1 MVTDIL
7 DRLYST
13 LVDSDDDHGRGDLP
27 ESACREV
34 PGNAAKLVSGF
45 TLQKIGDRIA
55 DPKTVLA
62 WMLTS
67 LGAPGFAT
75 ALLVPI
81 RESGSLLPQALLVP
95 VVRRRG
101 VPSRVWSAGAV
112 GQSIAIAAIG
122 FVGFTLTGPGL
133 GIATLTALAA
143 FAVARAVSSISAKD
157 VIGKTIPFGDRG
169 SVTGIAASIA
179 GFAAIVTGI
188 VITTALGQADPT
200 ALALV
205 VGGSA
210 VLWLGGAAV
219 FLTVEEEPSPED
231 TSDPATSIRE
241 SFSLLMEDA
250 PFRRFVVARSLML
263 VTALSSPF
271 VVALSASVEE
281 SAVSGVGPFVVATG
295 VAGLIAS
302 PIWGRLADRSSRL
315 VMATASGAS
324 ALIIIAY
331 LGLREGG
338 LDSTVWLGPATYLL
352 LAIAHAGARMGRKT
366 YVVDMAGEDKRTR
379 YVAVSNTLIGLILL
393 GTGVIGAVVA
403 GFGAAWTLAGLAAAG
418 LAGSA
423 VSLSMEEIHADG
435 GS

>member
-1 MVTDIL
+1 MTDIL

-13 LVDSDDDHGRGDLP
+13 LVDSDDEHGRGDLP
-27 ESACREV
+27 EEACREV
-34 PGNAAKLVSGF
+34 PGNAAKLVGGF
-45 TLQKIGDRIA
+45 TLQKSGDRVA
-55 DPKTVLA
+55 DAKTVLA

-67 LGAPGFAT
+67 LGAPDFTT

-95 VVRRRG
+95 LVRRRG
-101 VPSRVWSAGAV
+101 LRSRVWSAGAV
-112 GQSIAIAAIG
+112 GQSVAIAAIG
-122 FVGFTLTGPGL
+122 FAGFTLSGL
-133 GIATLTALAA
+133 GLGLATLAGLAIFAL
-143 FAVARAVSSISAKD
+143 ARAVSSISAKD

-179 GFAAIVTGI
+179 GLAAIVTGV
-188 VITTALGQADPT
+188 VITTSLRSADAT
-200 ALALV
+200 TLALV

-231 TSDPATSIRE
+231 ASDPATSLRE
-241 SFSLLMEDA
+241 SFTLLAEDA
-250 PFRRFVVARSLML
+250 PFRRFVTARALML
-263 VTALSSPF
+263 VTALSPPF
-271 VVALSASVEE
+271 VVALSASVGE

-295 VAGLIAS
+295 IAGLIAS

-315 VMATASGAS
+315 VMATASAAS
-324 ALIIIAY
+324 ALIILAY
-331 LGLREGG
+331 LGLRQGG
-338 LDSTVWLGPATYLL
+338 VESTWWLGPGTYLL

-366 YVVDMAGEDKRTR
+366 YVVDMAGGDKRTR

-393 GTGVIGAVVA
+393 GTGVAGAAVA
-403 GFGAAWTLAGLAAAG
+403 GFGAAWTLAGLAVAG
-418 LAGSA
+418 LAGTG
-423 VSLSMEEIHADG
+423 VSLSMEEIHAEE